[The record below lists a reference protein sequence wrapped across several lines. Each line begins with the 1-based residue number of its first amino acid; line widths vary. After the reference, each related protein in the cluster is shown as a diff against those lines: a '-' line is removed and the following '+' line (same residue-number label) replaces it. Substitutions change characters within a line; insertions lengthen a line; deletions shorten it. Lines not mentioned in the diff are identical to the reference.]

1 MKQTKTTGVMVAA
14 AAAALF
20 AFGTAATTPAQAAPV
35 KCMGAN
41 SCKGHSAC
49 KTASSA
55 CKGLNSCK
63 GQGWIS
69 TSSAKACA
77 KAGGRPG

>member
-20 AFGTAATTPAQAAPV
+20 AVGSVATAPAVAAGV

-41 SCKGHSAC
+41 SCKGRSAC
-49 KTASSA
+49 KTASSSCSGQNA
-55 CKGLNSCK
+55 CK
-63 GQGWIS
+63 GQGWV
-69 TSSAKACA
+69 TASSAKACA
-77 KAGGRPG
+77 RAGGRPA